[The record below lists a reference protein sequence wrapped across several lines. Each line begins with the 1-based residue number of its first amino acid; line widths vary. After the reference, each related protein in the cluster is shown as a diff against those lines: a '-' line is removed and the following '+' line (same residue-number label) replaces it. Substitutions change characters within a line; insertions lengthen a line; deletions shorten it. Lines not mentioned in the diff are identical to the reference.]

1 MSGYGT
7 IISGG
12 ARMTKGLTKGI
23 NDKLGGF
30 AESHKMSAILA
41 TSVRDT
47 FNQNPL
53 SDQHLNDINVK
64 AAKKFTTPKLPA
76 KI

>member
-1 MSGYGT
+1 MSYGKV
-7 IISGG
+7 ISGG
-12 ARMTKGLTKGI
+12 KAMTNGLTKGI
-23 NDKLGGF
+23 NNKLKGF
-30 AESHKMSAILA
+30 EESHKNSLVLA
-41 TSVRDT
+41 TAVGKA

-53 SDQHLNDINVK
+53 SDNHLNNINVA

>member
-12 ARMTKGLTKGI
+12 ARMTKGLTKNV
-23 NDKLGGF
+23 NDKLSGF
-30 AESHKMSAILA
+30 SESHKMSATLA
-41 TSVRDT
+41 NSVRKA

-53 SDQHLNDINVK
+53 SDQHLNDINV
-64 AAKKFTTPKLPA
+64 AASKKFTTPKLPA